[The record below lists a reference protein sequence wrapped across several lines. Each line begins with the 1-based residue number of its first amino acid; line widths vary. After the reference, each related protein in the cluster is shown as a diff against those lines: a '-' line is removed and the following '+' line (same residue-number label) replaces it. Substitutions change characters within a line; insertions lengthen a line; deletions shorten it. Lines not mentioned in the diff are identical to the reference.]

1 MGWPTTVFMQRL
13 IPAIFAALSM
23 LPSRSR
29 NKVVRPSLAFQPS
42 SRRENE
48 TQTREMTDN
57 RLPARKS
64 TDRVICFLNGHRD
77 PERHNSCG
85 ICGARRAPVSFAEY
99 SGTAVSRF
107 STEFAPGERDANE
120 REPARRTRTNWSAL
134 DDFRGRL
141 LEGQVTPLA
150 GWSGCAVVLCARKR
164 TRYAHSEFCRL

>member
-1 MGWPTTVFMQRL
+1 MRRANC
-13 IPAIFAALSM
+13 PAVCGTFYG
-23 LPSRSR
+23 
-29 NKVVRPSLAFQPS
+29 LADDRFHA
-42 SRRENE
+42 E
-48 TQTREMTDN
+48 T
-57 RLPARKS
+57 
-64 TDRVICFLNGHRD
+64 
-77 PERHNSCG
+77 NSCD
-85 ICGARRAPVSFAEY
+85 ICGAQHAAVSFAEY

-164 TRYAHSEFCRL
+164 TRYAHSEFC